1 MGISYFRS
9 VWNAACFR
17 QHFWKDCSWRREY
30 FKTHAH
36 AHRAHAHQLLVLT
49 GVQQNKKIESIN
61 RQRARP
67 VNLKVPTSH
76 DSVMAKKDHA
86 PHCQYFWFAEFTST
100 RCTQHTGKSSFKK
113 QNKKNTTSYQ
123 IALHSVAQGKKKITI
138 LKHWTNPNA
147 FRCLLSRLHW
157 NCRQASRMLRWKC
170 CAFQIK
176 PPGQMGNFAVT
187 LGMLQL
193 PCKPSSWISMWHRG
207 VNSRKRQDSTQELR
221 RGPLTHTA
229 FVLWEYDE
237 PVHVSNVIYVKMRYS
252 ECLK

>member
-123 IALHSVAQGKKKITI
+123 IALHSVAQGKKKNNYFKALDQPKRFPVPPFKTP
-138 LKHWTNPNA
+138 LKLPSGFTHAEMEVLRFPDKTARPNGEFCSNIRNA
-147 FRCLLSRLHW
+147 TAAM
-157 NCRQASRMLRWKC
+157 Q
-170 CAFQIK
+170 AFQLNLHVT
-176 PPGQMGNFAVT
+176 PG
-187 LGMLQL
+187 
-193 PCKPSSWISMWHRG
+193 S
-207 VNSRKRQDSTQELR
+207 
-221 RGPLTHTA
+221 
-229 FVLWEYDE
+229 
-237 PVHVSNVIYVKMRYS
+237 
-252 ECLK
+252 